1 MVKISPFYP
10 FFFAQVIFSRN
21 PVFASIFSYFIFICF
36 PCGVFWRS
44 FSNFTPK
51 FEFYDRT

>member
-10 FFFAQVIFSRN
+10 FFFAQVIFSCN

-36 PCGVFWRS
+36 PSGVFLA
-44 FSNFTPK
+44 K
-51 FEFYDRT
+51 F